1 MKWIG
6 ALLFIGT
13 TTLIGFEFS
22 RKLNARPKHIR
33 QLKNALQILEA
44 EILYSQLTLQD
55 AFQTIAKQ
63 IPDPA
68 RSFFHRLSRTL
79 VNEKGVDLYNV
90 WDNQVNK
97 LLKESALGT
106 NEEEILK
113 QFGRTL
119 GQHDFEQQKKHI
131 HLTIKHLDREL
142 EEARDNQYKYS
153 KMAKS
158 LGLLCGIFIVLLL
171 I

>member
-13 TTLIGFEFS
+13 TTWIGFEWS
-22 RKLNARPKHIR
+22 KKLNNRPKHIR

-44 EILYSQLTLQD
+44 EILYSQLPLQE
-55 AFQTIAKQ
+55 AFTTIAKQ
-63 IPDPA
+63 IPQPMK
-68 RSFFHRLSRTL
+68 SFFGELGKDMEKKNPDLFSLWEKQVEALMDVSCLSG
-79 VNEKGVDLYNV
+79 NE
-90 WDNQVNK
+90 Q
-97 LLKESALGT
+97 
-106 NEEEILK
+106 EILK

-119 GQHDFEQQKKHI
+119 GQHDFAQQQKHI
-131 HLTIKHLDREL
+131 QLTVSHLDREL
-142 EEARDNQYKYS
+142 EDARENQTRYG

-158 LGLLCGIFIVLLL
+158 LGVLCGLFIVLLL

>member
-13 TTLIGFEFS
+13 TTWAGFDWS
-22 RKLNARPKHIR
+22 QRLSKRPKHIR

-44 EILYSQLTLQD
+44 EMVYSQLPLQD
-55 AFQTIAKQ
+55 AFTVIAKQ
-63 IPDPA
+63 IPQPMK
-68 RSFFHRLSRTL
+68 SFFRKLSTSMREEDDQL
-79 VNEKGVDLYNV
+79 ANLWNKNVDE
-90 WDNQVNK
+90 
-97 LLKESALGT
+97 LLKESCLEL
-106 NEEEILK
+106 NEGEILK
-113 QFGRTL
+113 QFGQTL
-119 GQHDFEQQKKHI
+119 GQHDFSQQQKHI
-131 HLTIKHLDREL
+131 QLTVTHLEREL

-158 LGLLCGIFIVLLL
+158 LGLLSGLFIVLLF